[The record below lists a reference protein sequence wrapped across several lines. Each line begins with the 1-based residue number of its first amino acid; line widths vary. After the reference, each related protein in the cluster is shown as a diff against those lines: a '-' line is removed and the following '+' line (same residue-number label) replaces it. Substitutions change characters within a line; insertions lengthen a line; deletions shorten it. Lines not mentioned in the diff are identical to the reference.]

1 MAAERDRRKAPGNR
15 IRRTARLVRPTT
27 TKVMTMIRIERSIS
41 SAADPVDVW
50 TYLSEFSN
58 TAEWDP
64 GTPTATRVDDGP
76 VGVGTRYDLVARFRG
91 TDSEIVYVVTK
102 YEPPR
107 LIQLVGENRTVHSTD
122 MITVSPTTSGCTVEY
137 VAEFRLR
144 GLAVL
149 AQPFLR
155 KPFERL
161 GTDAMAGMQ
170 VAIDRL
176 AQRLPG

>member
-27 TKVMTMIRIERSIS
+27 MKVMTMIRIHRTIS
-41 SAADPVDVW
+41 SATDPVDVW
-50 TYLSEFSN
+50 TYLSEFGN
-58 TAEWDP
+58 TAQWDP
-64 GTPTATRVDDGP
+64 GTPSATRVGDGA
-76 VGVGTRYDLVARFRG
+76 VGVGSRYDLVARFRA
-91 TDSEIVYVVTK
+91 TDSEIGYVVTK

-122 MITVSPTTSGCTVEY
+122 IITVSPTASGCTVEY
-137 VAEFRLR
+137 AAEFRLR

-155 KPFERL
+155 KAFERL
-161 GTDAMAGMQ
+161 GTEAMAGMQ

-176 AQRLPG
+176 AHRRSG